1 MKEVKKATGKDSRS
15 QRGIAGARKDAS
27 HSSLDATSAKK
38 KVVAKINGG
47 NKHLDIARRGKA
59 AMPQAATSAKPNA
72 IDYSVG
78 GTVYPVPQEVKGS
91 KVVYQNADGMRVDD
105 GRYQNFKSD
114 LKNEL
119 MIPEERIITDAVK
132 TYAYGTDA
140 SFYRLLPQMVVKIHS
155 EEEVKKIL
163 PYAKKHQTP
172 VTFRAAGTSLSGQA
186 VSDSVLLKLSH
197 VGKNFRDYTVH
208 EDGRKITLEPGLI
221 LGEVN
226 RILQAHKKKGGH
238 AVQYKMGP
246 DPSSI
251 DSCMVGGVVANNS
264 SGMCCGVKQ
273 NTYHTLEDMRI
284 VFVDGTVLD
293 TADPASR
300 ENFLKTHQDLC
311 AKVSNLA
318 TKVQADA
325 ELTALIKKKFAIKCT
340 TGYSINALV
349 DNDAK
354 DPIEIIKRLMI
365 GSEGTL
371 GFVSRATYNTVVDH
385 PHKASCFIMF
395 KDVDDACKAAAVLRR

>member
-1 MKEVKKATGKDSRS
+1 M
-15 QRGIAGARKDAS
+15 
-27 HSSLDATSAKK
+27 
-38 KVVAKINGG
+38 
-47 NKHLDIARRGKA
+47 
-59 AMPQAATSAKPNA
+59 
-72 IDYSVG
+72 
-78 GTVYPVPQEVKGS
+78 
-91 KVVYQNADGMRVDD
+91 
-105 GRYQNFKSD
+105 
-114 LKNEL
+114 
-119 MIPEERIITDAVK
+119 
-132 TYAYGTDA
+132 
-140 SFYRLLPQMVVKIHS
+140 
-155 EEEVKKIL
+155 
-163 PYAKKHQTP
+163 
-172 VTFRAAGTSLSGQA
+172 
-186 VSDSVLLKLSH
+186 
-197 VGKNFRDYTVH
+197 H

-385 PHKASCFIMF
+385 PRQGELFHHVQRRRRRVQRGGGVETRETTVDAVEIFDKASLRQCEKHEKIMSLVPTIPEAG
-395 KDVDDACKAAAVLRR
+395 KYGAALLIECRGPTDAELDQNIKAVTTSLDGANLNFLHPREKRIHSRKIQPCTVPIGT